1 MPKSNR
7 PRKQHQPKTHNA
19 AEPPPFKTH
28 NVDKSAQYAGAARFI
43 EIGPPGIQ
51 FRGLT
56 NIDHITSITFGNKI
70 EDVQVRDEDAVDIPE
85 VVDAEGKVVSE
96 AIPAPTHTEKHVTG
110 FTVAI
115 GIAGQ
120 QNEFTFSRIEVGIA
134 YYNELL
140 NMIATVGAPVALKP
154 RLQPPPPLPI
164 EDTIL
169 VGADG
174 KPLKDEGDIDAD
186 YTDDGDDPLIEE
198 LEDLADEMA
207 EDEIAEEDTPTIQ

>member
-7 PRKQHQPKTHNA
+7 PRKQRQVKTHNA
-19 AEPPPFKTH
+19 AKPPPFETY
-28 NVDKSAQYAGAARFI
+28 NIDKSAQYAGAARFI

-70 EDVQVRDEDAVDIPE
+70 EDVEIVDEPAIPE
-85 VVDAEGKVVSE
+85 VVDADGEIVAE
-96 AIPAPTHTEKHVTG
+96 AIPTVTHVEKHVTG
-110 FTVAI
+110 FVVAV
-115 GIAGQ
+115 GVAGQ

-140 NMIATVGAPVALKP
+140 DIITAVGAPVALKS
-154 RLQPPPPLPI
+154 RLRPPAPPGPSPV
-164 EDTIL
+164 EEETTI

-174 KPLKDEGDIDAD
+174 KPLEAD
-186 YTDDGDDPLIEE
+186 NDDPLIDE
-198 LEDLADEMA
+198 LEDLIDD
-207 EDEIAEEDTPTIQ
+207 DEITEEDTPTIQ